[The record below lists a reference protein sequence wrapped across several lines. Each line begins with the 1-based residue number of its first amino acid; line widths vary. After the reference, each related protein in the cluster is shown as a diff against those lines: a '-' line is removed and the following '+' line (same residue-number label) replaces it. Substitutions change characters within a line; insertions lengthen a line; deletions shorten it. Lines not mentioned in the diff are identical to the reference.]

1 MWHKNNMIDFELMRT
16 DRDVRSE
23 LIEKTD
29 VELIKHLQSV
39 DQSIKAGFEYASYFQ
54 EWSIGTDIL
63 RKRGYE
69 ILRTDDIHQLA
80 KDLEVR

>member
-1 MWHKNNMIDFELMRT
+1 MWNDIAKN
-16 DRDVRSE
+16 DRDVRSQ

-29 VELIKHLQSV
+29 VELIRHLQSV
-39 DQSIKAGFEYASYFQ
+39 DQNIKAGFEYASYFQ

-63 RKRGYE
+63 RKRGYK
-69 ILRTDDIHQLA
+69 IVTTDDIHQLA